1 MYGSTCG
8 GKTKNAADSQ
18 RFNFLE
24 RDTEYQGWLFLQT
37 NNLTCGSDRTF
48 KVG

>member
-18 RFNFLE
+18 RFNLLE
-24 RDTEYQGWLFLQT
+24 RDTELVVKQARIAVDQNMHRYV
-37 NNLTCGSDRTF
+37 
-48 KVG
+48 KI

>member
-8 GKTKNAADSQ
+8 GETKNAADSQ

-24 RDTEYQGWLFLQT
+24 RDTEYQG
-37 NNLTCGSDRTF
+37 
-48 KVG
+48 